1 MRKILLDSLP
11 SFAYYKLD
19 INIIFAIDIFISL
32 ALVLMFNINKR
43 NRVKFLLNL
52 IHKKEKEE
60 DKSVTFNF
68 LKKDLWFKVL
78 SQNANQ
84 HLKIFILLNF
94 LLVLAFLFK
103 KNLEIE
109 NLFITIILSSIL
121 FIASCA
127 ITRKKLINY
136 REDNLKKVVKK

>member
-11 SFAYYKLD
+11 SFSYYKLD

>member
-1 MRKILLDSLP
+1 MIKILLDSLT
-11 SFAYYKLD
+11 SFSYYKLD

-32 ALVLMFNINKR
+32 VVVIIFNINIR

-52 IHKKEKEE
+52 VYKKEKEE

-78 SQNANQ
+78 KRNANQ
-84 HLKIFILLNF
+84 HLKIFIFLNF
-94 LLVLAFLFK
+94 LLILFFAFK
-103 KNLEIE
+103 KNIEME
-109 NLFITIILSSIL
+109 NLFITIILSGIL
-121 FIASCA
+121 FIVSSA

-136 REDNLKKVVKK
+136 REENLKKVVKK